1 MLFYKMK
8 HSPGLQKAQEIR
20 HYGVINFR
28 RNPVKK
34 LIFIAV
40 SLMCLA
46 STSFAEGTKKSKSS
60 TYNQNYNR
68 NYDSS
73 YRTEEQRRAMGT
85 TDRRDINSKENRAL
99 NTQGGS
105 FPQGET
111 TDSLVSP
118 GATR

>member
-1 MLFYKMK
+1 M
-8 HSPGLQKAQEIR
+8 
-20 HYGVINFR
+20 
-28 RNPVKK
+28 KK
-34 LIFIAV
+34 LIFIPVAMM
-40 SLMCLA
+40 SLT
-46 STSFAEGTKKSKSS
+46 STSFAEGTKSKSKSS

-68 NYDSS
+68 NYDST
-73 YRTEEQRRAMGT
+73 YRTEEQRRALGT

>member
-1 MLFYKMK
+1 M
-8 HSPGLQKAQEIR
+8 
-20 HYGVINFR
+20 
-28 RNPVKK
+28 KK
-34 LIFIAV
+34 LIFVAV
-40 SLMCLA
+40 SLVCLA
-46 STSFAEGTKKSKSS
+46 GTSFAEGTKSKSKSS

-85 TDRRDINSKENRAL
+85 SERRDINSKENRAL
-99 NTQGGS
+99 NTQGGT
-105 FPQGET
+105 FPQSDT